1 MSLTVETLARLRTD
15 AGAALLAEAATRI
28 DDDPVRTTA
37 ALRTSHSPEL
47 VAAALTTARLR
58 QRAAAR
64 LGPIAERM
72 FFTADGAEQVTR
84 TVVAAHRAT
93 RFSSVERVVDLCCG
107 IGGDLLGFA
116 AAGIAVEAIDADPLT
131 AAVAAANASALG
143 FDHLVSVR
151 CADARSVELAGVRAA
166 FCDPARR
173 SGGRRT
179 TDPESYL
186 PPYSYVLDL
195 LAKVPFAG
203 AKVAPGLD
211 HAFIP
216 PQAEAE
222 WVSDRGVL
230 VELSLYSAD
239 LATARRRATVLPA
252 GATLTGTGEPAP
264 VGPIGDWLYDPDP
277 AVVRAHLVGELADE
291 IGATVVD
298 PHIAYLT
305 GPHAKTP
312 FAKAYQI
319 QEVVPFSL
327 KKVRSALR
335 TREIG
340 RLTILKRGSAL
351 DVEQLRRDLR
361 LQGPN
366 EAALALTR
374 IGQRPVA
381 LICSALD

>member
-15 AGAALLAEAATRI
+15 AGAALLADAAARI

-37 ALRTSHSPEL
+37 ALRAAHSPEL
-47 VAAALTTARLR
+47 VAAALTTVRLR
-58 QRAAAR
+58 QRAATR
-64 LGPIAERM
+64 LGPMADRM
-72 FFTADGAEQVTR
+72 FFTPDGAEQVTR
-84 TVVAAHRAT
+84 TAVAAHRAA
-93 RFSSVERVVDLCCG
+93 RFSGVQRIVDLCCG

-116 AAGIAVEAIDADPLT
+116 AAGIAVDAIDADPLT

-143 FDHLVSVR
+143 FDGLVSVR
-151 CADARSVELAGVRAA
+151 CTDALTVDLGGVPAA

-179 TDPESYL
+179 VDPESYL
-186 PPYSYVLDL
+186 PPYSYVLEL
-195 LAKVPFAG
+195 LARVSFAG

-211 HAFIP
+211 HALIP
-216 PQAEAE
+216 AEVEAE

-230 VELSLYSAD
+230 VELSLYSRD
-239 LATARRRATVLPA
+239 LATTTRRATVLPA
-252 GATLTGTGEPAP
+252 GASLTGDGEPAP

-277 AVVRAHLVGELADE
+277 AVVRAHLVGELASSL
-291 IGATVVD
+291 GAAVVD

-305 GPHAKTP
+305 GPRVPTP

-319 QEVVPFSL
+319 QDVVPFSL
-327 KKVRSALR
+327 KKLRSALR

-340 RLTILKRGSAL
+340 RLTILKRGSAV

-361 LQGPN
+361 LRGPN

-374 IGQRPVA
+374 IAQRPVA